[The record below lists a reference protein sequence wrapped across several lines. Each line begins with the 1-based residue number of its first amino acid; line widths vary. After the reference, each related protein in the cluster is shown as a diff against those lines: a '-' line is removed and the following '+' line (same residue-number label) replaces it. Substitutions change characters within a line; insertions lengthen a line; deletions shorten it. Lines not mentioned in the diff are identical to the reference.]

1 MRTIVFILMCVSI
14 AQLKAQHHVV
24 GDWELYDTLSFSQA
38 KLGNNILNKVKL
50 IHKQLTLNPDS
61 TFSIKHI
68 EPKGFSIN
76 ADVSGTWK
84 VNNEEVILSFENVY
98 ENQNGERKKEWVK
111 EQLTITD
118 ETKLRVELQQGVFY
132 YIKKTNE

>member
-1 MRTIVFILMCVSI
+1 MRNIVFILMCVSI
-14 AQLKAQHHVV
+14 TQLKAQDYMV

-50 IHKQLTLNPDS
+50 IHKQLTLNSDS

-76 ADVSGTWK
+76 VDVAGTWK
-84 VNNEEVILSFENVY
+84 VNNEEVVLSYENVY

-111 EQLTITD
+111 EQLTIID

-132 YIKKTNE
+132 YIKKTKE